1 MERKGGGATGRDE
14 RSRGKGRKSGG
25 GCEKMMRGRE
35 KEGGVRL
42 LNVI

>member
-25 GCEKMMRGRE
+25 A
-35 KEGGVRL
+35 VRR
-42 LNVI
+42 